1 MFEERTE
8 TSKVGGKDLTY
19 IPTTSP
25 QLPQRNFNFQEL
37 NKLLEFDKKSAH

>member
-8 TSKVGGKDLTY
+8 TSKVVGKDLTY

-25 QLPQRNFNFQEL
+25 QLR
-37 NKLLEFDKKSAH
+37 KTR